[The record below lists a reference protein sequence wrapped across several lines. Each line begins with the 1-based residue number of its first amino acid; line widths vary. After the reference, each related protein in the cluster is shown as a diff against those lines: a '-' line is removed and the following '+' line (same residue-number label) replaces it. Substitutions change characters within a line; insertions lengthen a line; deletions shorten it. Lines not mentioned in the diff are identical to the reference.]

1 MKGIARGRVGLLI
14 GRVTWA
20 RGRILARVWRGR
32 GRSRAR
38 GGEPDTQRRLF
49 ARKEITRWGPAVR
62 GEKEDKEREEKKER
76 ERESYVWER
85 ELREISLMSMRGERR
100 WLAACAGDWAFL
112 FLN

>member
-1 MKGIARGRVGLLI
+1 MIRTEMVAAGEGFREGFLKGIARGRVGPLI

-38 GGEPDTQRRLF
+38 GGEPDTRRRLF

-62 GEKEDKEREEKKER
+62 GEKKTRKEKKKEKERKR
-76 ERESYVWER
+76 
-85 ELREISLMSMRGERR
+85 
-100 WLAACAGDWAFL
+100 
-112 FLN
+112 